1 MITERHLLPGD
12 VIRFTYTNWK
22 GRIAVRI
29 VEYERMTVGNSQM
42 PNTQPGSLELY
53 LRGFDLDKQAD
64 RCYHVSGIHQG
75 TIEYASAHFLGKL
88 KQQASKLEP
97 LCECDPSQGC
107 GVPSTTNEELNG

>member
-22 GRIAVRI
+22 GRTAIRI

-42 PNTQPGSLELY
+42 PNAQPGALELY
-53 LRGFDLDKQAD
+53 LRGYDLDKQAD

-75 TIEYASAHFLGKL
+75 TIEYASAH
-88 KQQASKLEP
+88 
-97 LCECDPSQGC
+97 DI
-107 GVPSTTNEELNG
+107 STMNEEINING